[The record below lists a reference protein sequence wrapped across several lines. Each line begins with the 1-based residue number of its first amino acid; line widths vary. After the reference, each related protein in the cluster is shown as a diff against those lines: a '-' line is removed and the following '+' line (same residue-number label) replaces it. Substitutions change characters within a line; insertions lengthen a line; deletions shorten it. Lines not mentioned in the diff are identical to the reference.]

1 VGYRRHA
8 EEQVKGSM
16 ITRRDVVVA
25 AIVAGATLAAVALAQ
40 TAPKPA
46 MPSSAWDWNSLKVVS
61 QPYGARRDVFLSPTP
76 MLDRLDCHITTL
88 NPGQSPHPPKPH
100 DGEELIIIKEGT
112 IEALQDGKTN
122 RVGAGSLLFELPNE
136 VQGMRNVG
144 DTPATYFVVRWF
156 APGTLKNK

>member
-1 VGYRRHA
+1 
-8 EEQVKGSM
+8 M
-16 ITRRDVVVA
+16 ITRRDVLVAVV
-25 AIVAGATLAAVALAQ
+25 VAGATLAVVTLAQ
-40 TAPKPA
+40 TASRST
-46 MPSSAWDWNSLKVVS
+46 MGSSAWDWNSLKVLPE
-61 QPYGARRDVFLSPTP
+61 PYGARREAFQSPTP

-88 NPGQSPHPPKPH
+88 NPGQLPHPPKPH

-112 IEALQDGKTN
+112 IEALQNGKTN

>member
-1 VGYRRHA
+1 
-8 EEQVKGSM
+8 M
-16 ITRRDVVVA
+16 ITRRDVFVA
-25 AIVAGATLAAVALAQ
+25 AIVASATLAAVTLAQ
-40 TAPKPA
+40 TTAKPV
-46 MPSSAWDWNSLKVVS
+46 MGSSAWDWNSLKPEP
-61 QPYGARRDVFLSPTP
+61 QPYGIRRMVFLERTP

-112 IEALQDGKTN
+112 IEALQNGKTN
-122 RVGAGSLLFELPNE
+122 RVGAGSILFELPNE

-156 APGTLKNK
+156 APGTLKTAN

>member
-1 VGYRRHA
+1 
-8 EEQVKGSM
+8 M

-40 TAPKPA
+40 TAAKPV
-46 MPSSAWDWNSLKVVS
+46 MGSSAWDWNSLKVVS
-61 QPYGARRDVFLSPTP
+61 QPYGTRREVFLSRTP

-112 IEALQDGKTN
+112 IEALQNGKTN

-156 APGTLKNK
+156 APGTLKTTD